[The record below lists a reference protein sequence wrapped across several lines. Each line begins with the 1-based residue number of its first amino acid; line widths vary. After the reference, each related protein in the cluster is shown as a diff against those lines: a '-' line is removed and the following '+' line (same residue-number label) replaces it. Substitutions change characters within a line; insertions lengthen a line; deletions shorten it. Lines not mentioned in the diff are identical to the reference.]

1 MYIDN
6 LGRRGRPARATKNIK
21 DLLRL
26 TIASVEITATRR
38 EALDSVVDEKRLP
51 TALRDRRHAVYETG
65 AVYEFSQLARADFEA
80 HGNVSLW
87 ERPLHDPRTGGTRSI
102 DMSLFR
108 NVELG
113 KLITNHRNGRTEIP
127 VETRIEFGKLGG
139 HLTEAYHRED
149 DYLELRV
156 VQEHKLESDSRKL
169 YELTDFHAAGSRAAD
184 FVPARFVE
192 NLVILWTE
200 LDSRTVGSS
209 AKLTG
214 RRAQAWAQAATRRA
228 RDVSQAV
235 GFDVTMEAAA
245 STTLSSY
252 LKSHHRTAHAAV
264 FSLPLVNPNNDAVI
278 AEAIDDGT

>member
-1 MYIDN
+1 M
-6 LGRRGRPARATKNIK
+6 
-21 DLLRL
+21 
-26 TIASVEITATRR
+26 
-38 EALDSVVDEKRLP
+38 
-51 TALRDRRHAVYETG
+51 
-65 AVYEFSQLARADFEA
+65 
-80 HGNVSLW
+80 
-87 ERPLHDPRTGGTRSI
+87 
-102 DMSLFR
+102 
-108 NVELG
+108 
-113 KLITNHRNGRTEIP
+113 
-127 VETRIEFGKLGG
+127 
-139 HLTEAYHRED
+139 
-149 DYLELRV
+149 
-156 VQEHKLESDSRKL
+156 
-169 YELTDFHAAGSRAAD
+169 
-184 FVPARFVE
+184 PARFVE